1 MAHKYNL
8 SLIFYP
14 QVNGGYGVICP
25 EIQGCFTEGKTIEE
39 ATANIRELIAD
50 FLPDEIKGELDEQ
63 MFREGSCMKGKQFQ
77 EIEVMIDETGEI
89 RFTSETTAKAAN
101 VA

>member
-1 MAHKYNL
+1 MSHKYNL

-14 QVNGGYGVICP
+14 QPEGGFSVVCP
-25 EIQGCFTEGKTIEE
+25 EIQGCFTEGDTIEE

-50 FLPDEIKGELDEQ
+50 FLPDETKGELDER
-63 MFREGSCMKGKQFQ
+63 MFREGSCMKGKRFQ
-77 EIEVMIDETGEI
+77 EIEVIVDDAGEVV
-89 RFTSETTAKAAN
+89 FPGAKAAS